1 MNDILDAVNAVTRSL
16 RGKTI
21 PAGDGRAIILERTY
35 DAEVKDV
42 WDALTSAE
50 RLARWFLPVEGD
62 LRLGGSYQLPDNAH
76 GEVLECEPP
85 HRFKLT
91 WVYGENTTDK
101 DISEVE
107 VRLEPA
113 GDATKLVLEHAAVV
127 PDELWNQFGPG
138 AAGVGWDTSLVALA
152 WHLRGVDFDP
162 ATWEATPEAKQ
173 GFTRAAEAWGETSLA
188 AGEAEDLVAKQVA
201 GTTAFYTGG

>member
-21 PAGDGRAIILERTY
+21 PAGDGRAIILSRTY
-35 DAEVKDV
+35 DADVKDV
-42 WDALTSAE
+42 WDALTTAE
-50 RLARWFLPVEGD
+50 RLARWFLPVAGD
-62 LRLGGSYQLPDNAH
+62 LRLGGTYQLQDNAH

-113 GDATKLVLEHAAVV
+113 GDATKLVLEHAAVI
-127 PDELWNQFGPG
+127 PDEMWNQFGPG

-152 WHLRGVDFDP
+152 WHLRGIDFDQ
-162 ATWEATPEAKQ
+162 ASWEGSPEAKQ
-173 GFTRAAEAWGETSLA
+173 GAARAAEAWGETSIA
-188 AGEAEDLVAKQVA
+188 AGEPADLVAKQVA
-201 GTTAFYTGG
+201 GTTAFYTGD